1 MTVFGN
7 GVYFHSFQSVDS
19 RNDENI
25 LDFHESQGDSRNYE
39 RKNASYD
46 SRFMDCHA
54 THLAMTNTAKIPMIY
69 KVKSRNDEIPQNPA
83 ESNLKS
89 RFTTHRI

>member
-19 RNDENI
+19 RNDGQKR
-25 LDFHESQGDSRNYE
+25 FHGFSQLRE
-39 RKNASYD
+39 KNASYD